1 MSLLLYGATGY
12 TGQLIA
18 EYAGQYGLQP
28 ILAGRSEGK
37 VKALAARWSL
47 PWRAADLNDPAELD
61 AMMKGITVV
70 LHAAGPFQHTAK
82 PMLEACL
89 RNRVHY
95 LDITGEIAIFEM
107 AARMDEKAKAAGI
120 MLLPGAGF
128 DVVPTDCLALYLK
141 NKLPDATHLQLAFA
155 SGAGLSHGTA
165 TTMAENLGEGG
176 AVRQNG
182 KIIRVPMLGHK
193 TMTVPFPG
201 KPLFVMTIPW
211 GDVSTAFYST
221 GIPNIETYTGVSP
234 ASYKWIRRQRYF
246 NWLLRMTWVR
256 NFAKNRIK
264 QRPAGPSPEKRQR
277 SSSLVWGKVYNA
289 AGKSAEAT
297 LRTPEGYTLTALTS
311 LLIAK
316 KVLKGNAPI
325 GFQTPAKA
333 YGADLILEIAGVE
346 RGDL

>member
-12 TGQLIA
+12 TGQLIV
-18 EYAGQYGLQP
+18 EYAGKYGLQP
-28 ILAGRSEGK
+28 ILAGRSEAK
-37 VKALAARWSL
+37 VKALATQWSL
-47 PWRAADLNDPAELD
+47 PWRVADLNNPASVD
-61 AMMKGITVV
+61 ALLEGIQVV

-82 PMLEACL
+82 AMMEGCL
-89 RNRVHY
+89 RNQVHY
-95 LDITGEIAIFEM
+95 LDITGEIAVFES
-107 AARMDEKAKAAGI
+107 AARLDERAKTAGI

-165 TTMAENLGEGG
+165 TTMAENLGQGG
-176 AVRQNG
+176 AVRLNG
-182 KIIRVPMLGHK
+182 KITRVPVLGHK

-201 KPLFVMTIPW
+201 KSLFVMTIPW

-234 ASYKWIRRQRYF
+234 SSFKWIKWQRYF
-246 NWLLRMTWVR
+246 NWLLRTSFVR
-256 NFAKNRIK
+256 NLVKSRIQK
-264 QRPAGPSPEKRQR
+264 RPAGPSPEKRKKAI
-277 SSSLVWGKVYNA
+277 SLVWGKVSNGS
-289 AGKSAEAT
+289 GKSAEAT

-316 KVLKGNAPI
+316 KVLNGSAPI

-333 YGADLILEIAGVE
+333 YGAELIMEIEGVE
-346 RGDL
+346 RHDL